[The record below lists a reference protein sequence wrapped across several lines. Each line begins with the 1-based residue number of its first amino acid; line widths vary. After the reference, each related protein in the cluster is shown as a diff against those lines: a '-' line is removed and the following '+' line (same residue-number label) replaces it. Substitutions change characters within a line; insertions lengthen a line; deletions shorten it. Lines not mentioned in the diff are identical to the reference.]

1 LNIKILT
8 LSERGEFR
16 RKNNREAGDIFFK
29 MISVCQ
35 SQSPLRPAWI
45 EINLAQLRRNLAII
59 RADMPPAL
67 KWCSVVKDQAYGHG
81 AMEMARETVRA
92 GASFLAVATLDEAR
106 ELHQAQLGAP
116 ILIFGERPQNEL
128 ALCIENDF
136 LIFVN
141 DITHAKQI
149 NEMARQQGKRV
160 NVHLEIDTGLNRYG
174 VRWTKALP
182 VIEAVLQ
189 LESLQLAGLMTHF
202 AMSDELDKTFANEQL
217 RRFEEVLHDQKISGA
232 KSILRHT
239 CNSGGYLD
247 LSQAHFDMVRIGI
260 LPLGVYP
267 SKVCRRI
274 SGLLP
279 VMSVKTRLA
288 AIKEIE
294 AGDAVGYGMRYR
306 AESPRKIAVLPI
318 GYGDGFPRLRNTGY
332 VLVHGQ
338 RAPIIGGNAM
348 DAMMID
354 IADIPETKLWDEVVI
369 MGKQGNEEISVHDL
383 AAWGGTVSYDIMT
396 RWSARMPRVYPE

>member
-1 LNIKILT
+1 
-8 LSERGEFR
+8 
-16 RKNNREAGDIFFK
+16 
-29 MISVCQ
+29 MISLQ
-35 SQSPLRPAWI
+35 HTNSPLRSSWI
-45 EINLAQLRRNLAII
+45 EIDLTQLRRNLAII

-67 KWCSVVKDQAYGHG
+67 HWCSVVKDQAYGHG
-81 AMEMARETVRA
+81 AVEVARETVRA
-92 GASFLAVATLDEAR
+92 GASLLAVATLDEAL

-128 ALCIENDF
+128 VVCIENDF

-141 DITHAKQI
+141 DITQAKQI
-149 NEMARQQGKRV
+149 NEIARGQGKRV
-160 NVHLEIDTGLNRYG
+160 NVHLEIDTGLSRYG
-174 VRWTKALP
+174 VRWIKALP
-182 VIEAVLQ
+182 VIEAILQ
-189 LESLQLAGLMTHF
+189 LDNLQLAGLMTHF
-202 AMSDELDKTFANEQL
+202 AMSDELDKTFAHEQL
-217 RRFEEVLHDQKISGA
+217 HRFEEVMQRLHDQKIFRA

-247 LSQAHFDMVRIGI
+247 LPQAHFDLVRIGI

-294 AGDAVGYGMRYR
+294 PGDTVGYGMRYR
-306 AESPRKIAVLPI
+306 AESPRTIAVLPI

-332 VLVHGQ
+332 VLVRGQ
-338 RAPIIGGNAM
+338 RASIIGGNAM

-354 IADIPETKLWDEVVI
+354 ITDIPETKLWNEVVI

-396 RWSARMPRVYPE
+396 RWSVRMPRVYPE